1 VDPSSTAVEGIDFD
15 ITNATFSFASG
26 MIVSSFDVVG
36 DFDNATIDGKTVIF
50 NLSSTDTSVEVQGQS
65 QFALTLIKFCPF
77 GSPFTGSFQLSTIDN
92 GIFDTPTFT
101 SGVVTI
107 TVGATQTDRQFTVRP
122 YPAFGVFAPMTFKFS
137 LICGNVI
144 VPGGQVTN
152 VGCGSTTTLGPR
164 AEVGEYD
171 ANDDSV
177 FTIKL
182 ADDEGG
188 ASCGEEAAA
197 IIMLTKI

>member
-1 VDPSSTAVEGIDFD
+1 
-15 ITNATFSFASG
+15 

-65 QFALTLIKFCPF
+65 QFELTLIKFCPF
-77 GSPFTGSFQLSTIDN
+77 GTGATFTGNYQLSTVDL
-92 GIFDTPTFT
+92 GIFSTPTFT

-107 TVGATQTDRQFTVRP
+107 TVGATQTDRQFTARP
-122 YPAFGVFAPMTFKFS
+122 YPAFGVFAARTFKFS

-152 VGCGSTTTLGPR
+152 VGCAGSSTTLGPR
-164 AEVGEYD
+164 AELGTYD
-171 ANDDSV
+171 ANDHSV
-177 FTIKL
+177 FTIKF

-188 ASCGEEAAA
+188 ASCGVEAAA
-197 IIMLTKI
+197 TIMLTKI